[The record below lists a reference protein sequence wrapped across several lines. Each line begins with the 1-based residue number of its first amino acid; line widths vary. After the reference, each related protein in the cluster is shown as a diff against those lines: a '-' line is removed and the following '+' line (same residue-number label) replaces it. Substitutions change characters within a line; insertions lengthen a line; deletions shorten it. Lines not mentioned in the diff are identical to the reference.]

1 MWLLQFQNNQKL
13 INKRKTPKK
22 LSMYLT
28 KQLKKLR
35 IFKKK
40 KLIINQMMKL
50 NLLESLQNLFLNVML
65 IKMSNL
71 MIALERSL
79 KRKPMMKKRLKKLRK
94 LTKQMIQQV
103 LVTQL
108 WIWWL
113 MFRKNLI
120 TLTKE
125 KVKVKNQRKAKLNKL
140 PRN

>member
-1 MWLLQFQNNQKL
+1 
-13 INKRKTPKK
+13 
-22 LSMYLT
+22 MYLT

-108 WIWWL
+108 WI
-113 MFRKNLI
+113 
-120 TLTKE
+120 
-125 KVKVKNQRKAKLNKL
+125 
-140 PRN
+140 